1 MSLLLWVGTISGAAI
16 GLAHALYLWRVS
28 MQEANSR
35 STAIYRGVWA
45 IGLWTLFGTYVLV
58 LWIVGVIAYGLAG
71 FLRARREA

>member
-1 MSLLLWVGTISGAAI
+1 MSLLLWVGTILGAAV
-16 GLAHALYLWRVS
+16 GLAHAIYLWRVA
-28 MQEANSR
+28 MQEANNR

-45 IGLWTLFGTYVLV
+45 IGLWTLFGIYVLV

>member
-1 MSLLLWVGTISGAAI
+1 MSLLLWVGTILGAAV
-16 GLAHALYLWRVS
+16 GLAHAIYLWRVA

-58 LWIVGVIAYGLAG
+58 LWIVGVISYGLAG